1 VRGLV
6 PPSDEILA
14 GLTKIA
20 TEAVGVG
27 IAWHVTVG
35 LCLLAIL
42 AGFRPRLRILALLL
56 SVPLASVSALAWI
69 YGNPFNGAVFALAAG
84 ALGLLAGAGAADETP
99 VRRAPWSMALGV
111 CLLAFAWVYP
121 HFVVGHSMWKY
132 LYRSP
137 LGAIP
142 CPTLS
147 LVCGASLIC
156 GGLGTRSWQTVVALL
171 AAFYAVFGVVRLG
184 VYIDVFLLAGAVG
197 VLIQAQTRA
206 ADAGARFRL

>member
-1 VRGLV
+1 M

-20 TEAVGVG
+20 TDAAGVG
-27 IAWHVTVG
+27 IAWHVILG
-35 LCLLAIL
+35 LWLLANF
-42 AGFRPRLRILALLL
+42 AGFRPQLRSVALLL
-56 SVPLASVSALAWI
+56 SVPLASVSALGWV
-69 YGNPFNGAVFALAAG
+69 YRNPFNGAVFALAAG
-84 ALGLLAGAGAADETP
+84 LLAWLAGARSAGEAA
-99 VRRAPWSMALGV
+99 VRRAPWSTALGA

-121 HFVVGHSMWKY
+121 HFIVGHSLWQY

-142 CPTLS
+142 CPTLA

-156 GGLGTRSWQTVVALL
+156 GGLGTRSWQTVVGLL

-184 VYIDVFLLAGAVG
+184 VHIDVFLLAGAVG
-197 VLIQAQTRA
+197 VLIQARNRA
-206 ADAGARFRL
+206 AAAGARFRL

>member
-1 VRGLV
+1 M

-20 TEAVGVG
+20 TEAAGVG
-27 IAWHVTVG
+27 IAWHVFVG
-35 LCLLAIL
+35 LWLSAIS
-42 AGFRPRLRILALLL
+42 AGFRPQLRGLALLL
-56 SVPLASVSALAWI
+56 SVPLASVSVLAWI

-84 ALGLLAGAGAADETP
+84 LLAWLAGARSADDAA
-99 VRRAPWSMALGV
+99 VRRAPWSMALGA

-121 HFVVGHSMWKY
+121 HFVVGHSLWRY

-142 CPTLS
+142 CPTLA

-171 AAFYAVFGVVRLG
+171 AALYAVFGVLRLG

-197 VLIQAQTRA
+197 VLIQAQNRA
-206 ADAGARFRL
+206 RDAGARFRL